1 MVGILQVKFQ
11 LINSN
16 SDSQLKQPLGSTWR
30 SGSGRFFITKSEAGV
45 GSAAHNRVSVLI
57 AILMNGNNQ
66 ASFSFRIISFF
77 LRAAMRGV
85 RSGCKTQ
92 EMTEITTTLTET
104 PNTFS
109 LCEGLSKPVNRR
121 PSSLSRAANSRTPAL
136 WRRNGPRW
144 QYCEI
149 LSGDCRNLSLED

>member
-11 LINSN
+11 LINLN

-30 SGSGRFFITKSEAGV
+30 SGSGRFFIIKSEAGV

-77 LRAAMRGV
+77 LRAARRGV
-85 RSGCKTQ
+85 RSVK
-92 EMTEITTTLTET
+92 MTEITTTLTET